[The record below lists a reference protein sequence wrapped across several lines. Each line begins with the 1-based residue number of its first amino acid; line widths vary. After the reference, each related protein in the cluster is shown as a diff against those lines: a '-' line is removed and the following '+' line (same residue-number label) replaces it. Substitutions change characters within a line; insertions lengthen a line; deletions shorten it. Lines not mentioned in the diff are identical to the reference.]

1 MNSRS
6 APYLRTDER
15 EEAIRSLEFAEAQA
29 RALAADP
36 YLWKWV
42 IVALHS
48 AAQGFM
54 VLALWNGNGL
64 LAMRPRVAKKW
75 LEAYER
81 GGAFPNEK
89 LDDFLALYAKVK
101 DPLNFYTVGASAF
114 MPAESSDESFLM
126 LNEVRNTFTHFTPKG
141 WSLQVAGLP
150 RMCLDTLQLIRFV
163 GWESTAILWHR
174 RVHLV
179 RAKRALG
186 RLRRT
191 LLALEVAHG
200 V

>member
-15 EEAIRSLEFAEAQA
+15 EEAVRSLEFAEEQA
-29 RALAADP
+29 RSLAVDP

-42 IVALHS
+42 IVALHN
-48 AAQGFM
+48 ATQGFM

-75 LEAYER
+75 LEAYES
-81 GGAFPNEK
+81 GGAFPHEK
-89 LDDFLALYAKVK
+89 LDEFSALYAKVK
-101 DPLNFYTVGASAF
+101 DPLNFRTVGASAF
-114 MPAESSDESFLM
+114 VPGESSDRSFEL
-126 LNEVRNTFTHFTPKG
+126 LNDVRNTFTHFTPKG
-141 WSLQVAGLP
+141 WSLQVAALP
-150 RMCLDTLQLIRFV
+150 RMCLDALQLIRFF
-163 GWESTAILWHR
+163 GWDSTAILWHR

-186 RLRRT
+186 RLRRM
-191 LLALEVAHG
+191 LVALEAAHG

>member
-1 MNSRS
+1 M
-6 APYLRTDER
+6 
-15 EEAIRSLEFAEAQA
+15 QA

-42 IVALHS
+42 IVALHN

-75 LEAYER
+75 LEAYES
-81 GGAFPNEK
+81 GGEFPSEK
-89 LDDFLALYAKVK
+89 LDEFLALYAKVK
-101 DPLNFYTVGASAF
+101 DPLNFHTVGASAF
-114 MPAESSDESFLM
+114 VPGESSDRSFAL
-126 LNEVRNTFTHFTPKG
+126 LNDVRNTFTHFTPKG

-150 RMCLDTLQLIRFV
+150 RMCLDALQLIRFF

-174 RVHLV
+174 RVQLV

-191 LLALEVAHG
+191 LLALEAAHG